1 MTRFTLSIL
10 LLFMTLL
17 CVSAQNDTTELDR
30 RNGFKDIKL
39 GAVADSVKGVKFK
52 KDFKEKDQF
61 PAKLYSVDHPD
72 YEKIGEV
79 KVNKI
84 ELKAYNSLIY
94 EISIVADK
102 DPRLMKALE
111 SLYGKSEY
119 DMKNEIY
126 FWKTN
131 NIVLRFRAHG
141 KNHLEM
147 LYQSPPV
154 MKMMKA
160 DKDKKVDDIA
170 NDF

>member
-1 MTRFTLSIL
+1 MTRFTLSAL
-10 LLFMTLL
+10 LLFITLL
-17 CVSAQNDTTELDR
+17 QVSAQDSTELAK

-39 GAVADSVKGVKFK
+39 GAVVDSVKGVKFK
-52 KDFKEKDQF
+52 KDFKEKDQY
-61 PAKLYSVDHPD
+61 PAKLYTVDHPD

-79 KVNKI
+79 KVSKI

-131 NIVLRFRAHG
+131 NIMLRFRTHG
-141 KNHLEM
+141 KNHLEL
-147 LYQSPPV
+147 LYHSFLV